1 MTDKETT
8 ASPAEIDEILERLD
22 RARLAFVEALE
33 ASDHE
38 AFEQARGDEAE
49 TVRRIVERTIDD
61 VNFYFG
67 RLVSRALN
75 LPQPPCLGR
84 AQISSLREGVMSF
97 QVAHRRFSNLL
108 HDLLPEDLE
117 KDTSD
122 PELGS
127 YTLRQT
133 LELTAAQY
141 NQRAQQLR
149 AFSA

>member
-1 MTDKETT
+1 MTDNEAAATT
-8 ASPAEIDEILERLD
+8 GIDEILERID

-33 ASDHE
+33 TSDHE
-38 AFEQARGDEAE
+38 QFGQARGDDEE
-49 TVRRIVERTIDD
+49 SVRRVLERTIDD

-84 AQISSLREGVMSF
+84 AEVSSLREGVMAF
-97 QVAHRRFSNLL
+97 HVAHRRFSNLL

-117 KDTSD
+117 KEASD

-141 NQRAQQLR
+141 NQRAQHVRSL
-149 AFSA
+149 SA

>member
-8 ASPAEIDEILERLD
+8 ATNDIDEILERLD

-38 AFEQARGDEAE
+38 KFEETKGDDGES
-49 TVRRIVERTIDD
+49 VKRVLERTIDD
-61 VNFYFG
+61 INFYFG
-67 RLVSRALN
+67 RLASRALN

-84 AQISSLREGVMSF
+84 ATISSLREGVMSF

-117 KDTSD
+117 KEAND

-133 LELTAAQY
+133 LELTVAQY
-141 NQRAQQLR
+141 NQRAQQVRNL
-149 AFSA
+149 SA

>member
-1 MTDKETT
+1 MTDKETAAT
-8 ASPAEIDEILERLD
+8 PEIDEILERLD
-22 RARLAFVEALE
+22 RARLALVEALE
-33 ASDHE
+33 ASDHDTFAE
-38 AFEQARGDEAE
+38 AKGEDGESIK
-49 TVRRIVERTIDD
+49 RIVERTIDD

-84 AQISSLREGVMSF
+84 AEANGLREGVMSF

-117 KDTSD
+117 KEAND
-122 PELGS
+122 PELGT

-141 NQRAQQLR
+141 NQRAQQVRSL
-149 AFSA
+149 SA

>member
-1 MTDKETT
+1 MTDSEAASTT
-8 ASPAEIDEILERLD
+8 ELEAIVERIES
-22 RARLAFVEALE
+22 ARLAFVEALE
-33 ASDHE
+33 SVDAD
-38 AFEQARGDEAE
+38 AFETAHGDDGE

-67 RLVSRALN
+67 RLASRALN

-84 AQISSLREGVMSF
+84 AQASSLREGVMAF

-108 HDLLPEDLE
+108 HDLIPEDLE
-117 KDTSD
+117 KEAND

-141 NQRAQQLR
+141 NQRAQHVRNLG
-149 AFSA
+149 A